1 MINLKGKRYKS
12 VATGEIFAVETNSDD
27 IVYMKNDNDVII
39 NITPNDLFNTEI
51 FSAIDDYGYSVNKD
65 EIMDEKSPI
74 FETNQPSFQ
83 APSLNEDS
91 KIDAESFLKNNIMT
105 TNLASQLKS
114 VVEHIDPNTI
124 RDDTRASLTINDED
138 DDSIVVNAV
147 NNDMIEEIDLEKEKE
162 EIAEKYKNVY
172 SVPIKKNEVVI
183 NVDNNIENSVTSTSN
198 INDNVKNNPIVD
210 MFKSVKRTVDFSVE
224 LHISNKIPQ
233 PSFIKMWEENYND
246 SIIDYLTNNISQD
259 LLNNPQQV
267 KEIVKDGIMKV
278 VYGKNYNKQ
287 PTGDIATKKKT
298 TSKKRTTKKKTKKV
312 VTENE

>member
-91 KIDAESFLKNNIMT
+91 KIDAEAFLKNNIMT

-138 DDSIVVNAV
+138 DDSI
-147 NNDMIEEIDLEKEKE
+147 
-162 EIAEKYKNVY
+162 
-172 SVPIKKNEVVI
+172 VI

-287 PTGDIATKKKT
+287 PTDDIATKKKT

>member
-147 NNDMIEEIDLEKEKE
+147 NNDMLEEIDLEKEKE

-287 PTGDIATKKKT
+287 PTDDIATKKKT

>member
-27 IVYMKNDNDVII
+27 IVYMKSDNDVII
-39 NITPNDLFNTEI
+39 NITPKDLFNTEI

-147 NNDMIEEIDLEKEKE
+147 NNDMLEEIDLEKEKE